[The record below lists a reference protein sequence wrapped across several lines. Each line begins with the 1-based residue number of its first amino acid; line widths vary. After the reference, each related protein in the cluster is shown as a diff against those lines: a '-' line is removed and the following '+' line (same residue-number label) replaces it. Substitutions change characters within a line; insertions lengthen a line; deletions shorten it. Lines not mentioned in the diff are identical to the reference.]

1 MELEKLFNIPLVK
14 KKSNLF
20 ELSVDSMFSNQQ
32 QTNETFN
39 EKWQKLNY
47 EKNISKIKNFQEDWF
62 LNLYGFSNAKTF
74 KKYLSNKKII
84 LDAGCGLGYKSEW
97 IAKLSPQSLVIGMDY
112 SDVVYENSER
122 FKNIS
127 NLKFIRG
134 DIANTGI
141 IENSVDFIY
150 CDQVLMHTEYPEET
164 FSHLKNLLIPLGELA
179 CYVYSKKALPRELL
193 DDFFRHKT
201 HNISNDQLWEM
212 SEQLTEI
219 GKKLSEL
226 NVSFDCPEVPL
237 LGIKAGNYDIQRF
250 IYWNFIKCFWNP
262 NLGKEVSDST
272 NFDWYSPSNAK
283 RFSKEEFELLINEN
297 NLDII
302 YFHSEDACYSGRFKK

>member
-1 MELEKLFNIPLVK
+1 MEIEKLFNIPLVK

-47 EKNISKIKNFQEDWF
+47 EKNISKIKNFQQDWF
-62 LNLYGFSNAKTF
+62 LNLYGFNNTETF
-74 KKYLSNKKII
+74 KNYLSNKKII

-112 SDVVYENSER
+112 SDVVYKNSER

-150 CDQVLMHTEYPEET
+150 CDQVLMHTECPEET

-201 HNISNDQLWEM
+201 HNVSNDQLWEM
-212 SEQLTEI
+212 SEQLSEL
-219 GKKLSEL
+219 GKRLTEL

-283 RFSKEEFELLINEN
+283 RFSKEEFEFLINEN

-302 YFHSEDACYSGRFKK
+302 YFHSEEACYSGRFKK